1 MRRAQESK
9 SRVGPAPRPTRCESD
24 DFSSMP
30 FVSVDGTRLYYEETG
45 TGSPLLFLHGLGS
58 SSRDWFEQV
67 SYFKDRYRVLQLDLR
82 GHGRSERA
90 SGPFHMAQFAR
101 DVAVFLRQL
110 DGAPAHIVGLS
121 MGGMVGFEVAVG
133 APRLVRSLVATN
145 SPADTQLNTWSDVWF
160 YASRRTAVQIL
171 GMRRVGEIIADRLFV
186 KPGQETLRREFVERW
201 ADNDRASYVGAVD
214 AIMGWSVLDRLSRI
228 SAPTLLISSA
238 EDYTPVAEKNRVV
251 ARIPNAE
258 LAVVEDARHALP
270 VERSEAFNALV
281 DDFLDRVERSD
292 GPR

>member
-1 MRRAQESK
+1 
-9 SRVGPAPRPTRCESD
+9 
-24 DFSSMP
+24 MP